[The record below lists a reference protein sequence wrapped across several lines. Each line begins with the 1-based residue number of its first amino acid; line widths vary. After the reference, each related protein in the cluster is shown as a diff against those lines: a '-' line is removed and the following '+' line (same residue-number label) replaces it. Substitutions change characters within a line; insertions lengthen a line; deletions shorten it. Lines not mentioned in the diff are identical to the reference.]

1 MFAEKPLNDF
11 LTDVSSSSPTPG
23 GGSVAALAGS
33 LGAALTA
40 MVSRLTIG
48 KKKYA
53 DVQQHMEGIMTSADN
68 LRNKLVELVERD
80 SEAFNKVM
88 QAFSLPKETDDEK
101 SRRSSAIQEAT
112 KTASLAPLEVME
124 LTATGIDMTAIVA
137 EKGNVNSI
145 SDAGVGAL
153 LFHAACAGAALNV
166 RINLATLQDKAFVD
180 QTSARVTQIEQH
192 VEQRAKEIMAK
203 VNQALS

>member
-153 LFHAACAGAALNV
+153 LFHAACVGAALNV